1 MASQKKRILII
12 DDHPLFREGI
22 KTILNRKSTYE
33 VVGEAGT
40 GREGLSMANR
50 LKPDLVLLDLS
61 LPDMRGL
68 DLIHKIIDSSMDSG
82 ILIVSMHSK
91 IDYIVKSFQYGAM
104 GYIVKDSAAETLL
117 NALVHIEAGD
127 YYMDSSVSQKVVKK
141 LATLPTKKKISTKT
155 SYEALPPREQEVMA
169 MLADGMNAAQIAEK
183 LFISPKTAENHRA
196 NIMRKLNLHSTVEL
210 VRYAAKIG
218 LIDIDLW
225 VE

>member
-155 SYEALPPREQEVMA
+155 SYEALTPREQEVMA